1 MKRWLSFAVLIA
13 AFALGSRL
21 GWWMVP
27 VVAALWGFMRPR
39 VNAPAATAACAAAV
53 AWGLWLL
60 LDWQGGESGG
70 LGRLSER
77 LGGLFHVAPA
87 VLLVVTLLLGFLL
100 AWSAA
105 AVAGGMAHAF
115 KSDPGGMS

>member
-27 VVAALWGFMRPR
+27 IVAALWGFMRPI
-39 VNAPAATAACAAAV
+39 VNAPAATAACAAAC

-60 LDWQGGESGG
+60 LDWQGGEGMG
-70 LGRLSER
+70 LAPLSER
-77 LGGLFHVAPA
+77 LGGLMSLPPIG
-87 VLLVVTLLLGFLL
+87 LIIITLLLGALL

-105 AVAGGMAHAF
+105 ALAGGIANSL
-115 KSDPGGMS
+115 KSGSGGSK